1 MNEDEKR
8 QKIVAALHRK
18 RECERKALG
27 IVDREEISNLQIF
40 HSSWVLDTKK
50 KINFGKTLIEKL

>member
-27 IVDREEISNLQIF
+27 IVDREEILNLQIF

-50 KINFGKTLIEKL
+50 K